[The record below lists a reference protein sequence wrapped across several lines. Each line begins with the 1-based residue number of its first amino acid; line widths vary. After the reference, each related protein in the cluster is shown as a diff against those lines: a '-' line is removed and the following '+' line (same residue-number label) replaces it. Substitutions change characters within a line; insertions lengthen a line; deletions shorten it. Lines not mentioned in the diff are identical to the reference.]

1 MKTITTVIIATVC
14 MTPLSAQWAQY
25 RTPGIPR
32 TADGKPNLTA
42 PAPRTGDGKPD
53 LSGVW
58 EVITDVEGRTT
69 ADIKAADVQPWAQE
83 LIQQRTENFGR
94 DNPHYKCLPQGPI
107 YTTANGFKRFIQ
119 TPEMSVILNED
130 LTYRVIH
137 MDGRALETEPNPSW
151 MGYSVGRWEGDTL
164 VVESNG
170 FNDRTWLMGYR
181 PHTESL
187 RITERFRRPDF
198 GHLEVAVTFQD
209 PKAYKR
215 AWTVPIYS
223 RLAADTE
230 LIEAVCNEF
239 PNNEQEHWV
248 GTVSDAQTNAVKV
261 APEVL
266 AKYVGVYKGIYLR
279 NAEVVEVTLS
289 DGKLFVALNGGEKR
303 LVFPQ
308 SETDFAG
315 TGLSYRFIRDDRGVA
330 THVVES
336 RVSGDYKYERQK

>member
-1 MKTITTVIIATVC
+1 MKIFTTTFMLASL
-14 MTPLSAQWAQY
+14 MTPLTAQWAQY
-25 RTPGIPR
+25 PTPAIPR
-32 TADGKPNLTA
+32 TANGKANLAA
-42 PAPRTGDGKPD
+42 PAPRTAAGKPD
-53 LSGVW
+53 LSGLW
-58 EVITDVEGRTT
+58 EVVTDVEGRTT
-69 ADIKAADVQPWAQE
+69 ADIKPADVQPWAQA

-107 YTTANGFKRFIQ
+107 YSTAGGFKRFIQ
-119 TPEMSVILNED
+119 TPAMMVILNDD
-130 LTYRVIH
+130 LTYRQIFT
-137 MDGRALETEPNPSW
+137 DGRALEGDPNPSW
-151 MGYSVGRWEGDTL
+151 MGYSVGHWEGETL

-170 FNDRTWLMGYR
+170 FNNRTWLMGYR

-198 GHLEVAVTFQD
+198 GHLDVAVTFQD
-209 PKAYKR
+209 PEAFNR
-215 AWTVPIYS
+215 AWTVPVHS
-223 RLAADTE
+223 RFAADTE

-239 PNNEQEHWV
+239 PNNEQEHWI
-248 GTVSDAQTNAVKV
+248 GKTSDAETKAVKV

-303 LVFPQ
+303 VVFPQ
-308 SETDFAG
+308 SETNFAG
-315 TGLSYRFIRDDRGVA
+315 TGFGYQFILDDRGIA
-330 THVVES
+330 SHVVES